1 MRSPKPFSYDLTF
14 CKVWDKSVSLLLR
27 SVEKFRHA
35 DKEYEVR
42 ATFSPER
49 MNEVGKRV
57 DAILRFQVL
66 IDGQEY
72 RFSLFVPWV
81 SKLLDGT
88 ITEVFGVLLKDKPD
102 WKESL
107 QRGDRSR
114 VITD

>member
-1 MRSPKPFSYDLTF
+1 MD
-14 CKVWDKSVSLLLR
+14 
-27 SVEKFRHA
+27 KFRHA
-35 DKEYEVR
+35 DREYDVR

-49 MNEVGKRV
+49 VNEGGKHV

-88 ITEVFGVLLKDKPD
+88 ISEVYGVLLKDKPD
-102 WKESL
+102 WKENI
-107 QRGDRSR
+107 RGSR
-114 VITD
+114 